1 MIDTLYQSLR
11 ERGLPSG
18 YHGKGRFWCHDS
30 AEVSPIIRE
39 DIIKDSM
46 DRNMDRAQLDIV
58 RLNIRIIL
66 RENCQTGLCFTC
78 LAAKV

>member
-39 DIIKDSM
+39 GIIR
-46 DRNMDRAQLDIV
+46 DRNKMDRAQLDIV